1 MWWTVVDTA
10 HPLLASSA
18 GECGIRKAEGNV
30 QLTAH
35 TVPVMLC
42 PD

>member
-1 MWWTVVDTA
+1 VVDRRQHRT
-10 HPLLASSA
+10 SSA
-18 GECGIRKAEGNV
+18 GECGILKAEGNV